1 MKTTKFLQ
9 TLSFLLILI
18 IAISCRS
25 SRYSTGTQYPVNSLP
40 PTQTSTNTYPVQTN
54 GGNLPPGQAKK
65 IYGGQS
71 AKAYAPGQ
79 RKKYP
84 LVIVYTT
91 NIVINRYSDGRYY
104 YRNTAGYTYWKGD
117 DGRYYIDEKHL
128 KDVEYEEGDYDD
140 WKFKGQKNNNA
151 HGPKGKD
158 PEEIVKGKGQFNQK
172 EKDNDQNGID
182 QFNQKEKG
190 NDQNGKGQFS
200 QKDKGNDQNGKGQ
213 FNQKEKDNDQNGK
226 DRFNQKVKGSD
237 QNGKDQADPKAKDE
251 NPKEKDQA
259 DQKVKDN
266 GQKEKDQSGPKA
278 KDENPKEKDQA
289 DQKVKDNGQKEKDQ
303 SGPKAK
309 DENPKEKDQA
319 DQKVKDN
326 DQKGKDQI
334 DQKAKDDNPL
344 KGKAKS
350 KDKA

>member
-25 SRYSTGTQYPVNSLP
+25 SRYSTGGQYPRNPSP
-40 PTQTSTNTYPVQTN
+40 QIETSTNTYPVQSN

-65 IYGGQS
+65 IYGDQS

-79 RKKYP
+79 RKKCP
-84 LVIVYTT
+84 LVIIHTT
-91 NIVINRYSDGRYY
+91 NIVINQYIDGRYY
-104 YRNTAGYTYWKGD
+104 YRNTAGYIYWKGD
-117 DGRYYIDEKHL
+117 DGRYYLDEKHL

-158 PEEIVKGKGQFNQK
+158 LEEVVKGNQK
-172 EKDNDQNGID
+172 TKDTEYTAKVKEQKSMGQNQKVKDNDQKEKD
-182 QFNQKEKG
+182 QFNQKVKG
-190 NDQNGKGQFS
+190 NDQNGK
-200 QKDKGNDQNGKGQ
+200 DQ
-213 FNQKEKDNDQNGK
+213 FN
-226 DRFNQKVKGSD
+226 
-237 QNGKDQADPKAKDE
+237 
-251 NPKEKDQA
+251 
-259 DQKVKDN
+259 QKVKDN
-266 GQKEKDQSGPKA
+266 GQKEKDQSA
-278 KDENPKEKDQA
+278 
-289 DQKVKDNGQKEKDQ
+289 
-303 SGPKAK
+303 PKAK

>member
-9 TLSFLLILI
+9 ALSFLLILI

-25 SRYSTGTQYPVNSLP
+25 SRSYTGTQYPVNSLP

-84 LVIVYTT
+84 LVIVYTN

-117 DGRYYIDEKHL
+117 DGRYYLDEKHL

-172 EKDNDQNGID
+172 EKGNDQNGKD
-182 QFNQKEKG
+182 QFNQKVKD
-190 NDQNGKGQFS
+190 NDQNGKGQY
-200 QKDKGNDQNGKGQ
+200 N
-213 FNQKEKDNDQNGK
+213 
-226 DRFNQKVKGSD
+226 
-237 QNGKDQADPKAKDE
+237 
-251 NPKEKDQA
+251 
-259 DQKVKDN
+259 
-266 GQKEKDQSGPKA
+266 
-278 KDENPKEKDQA
+278 
-289 DQKVKDNGQKEKDQ
+289 QKVKDNGQKEKDQ

-326 DQKGKDQI
+326 DQKEKDQSGPKAKDENPKEKDQADQKVKDNGQKEKDQPGPKAKDENSKEKDQADQKVKDNDQKGKDQI
-334 DQKAKDDNPL
+334 NQKTKDDNPL

>member
-9 TLSFLLILI
+9 TVSFLLILI

-65 IYGGQS
+65 IYGDQS

-84 LVIVYTT
+84 LVIVYTN

-104 YRNTAGYTYWKGD
+104 YRNSAGYTYWKGD

-172 EKDNDQNGID
+172 EKDNDQYGKD
-182 QFNQKEKG
+182 QFNQK
-190 NDQNGKGQFS
+190 GK
-200 QKDKGNDQNGKGQ
+200 DNDQNGKGQ
-213 FNQKEKDNDQNGK
+213 FNQKDKGNDQ
-226 DRFNQKVKGSD
+226 S
-237 QNGKDQADPKAKDE
+237 GKDQFNQKAKDE
-251 NPKEKDQA
+251 NP
-259 DQKVKDN
+259 
-266 GQKEKDQSGPKA
+266 KEKDQSGPKA

-289 DQKVKDNGQKEKDQ
+289 GPKAKDENLKEKDQ
-303 SGPKAK
+303 AGPKAK

>member
-25 SRYSTGTQYPVNSLP
+25 SRYSTGGQYPRNPSP
-40 PTQTSTNTYPVQTN
+40 QIETSTNTYPVQSN

-65 IYGGQS
+65 KYGDQS

-79 RKKYP
+79 RKKCP
-84 LVIVYTT
+84 LVIIHTT
-91 NIVINRYSDGRYY
+91 NIVINQYIDGRYY
-104 YRNTAGYTYWKGD
+104 YRNTAGYIYWKGD
-117 DGRYYIDEKHL
+117 DGRYYLDEKHL

-158 PEEIVKGKGQFNQK
+158 LEEVVKGNQK
-172 EKDNDQNGID
+172 TKDTEYTAKVKEQKSIGQNQKVKDNDQKEKD
-182 QFNQKEKG
+182 QFNQKVKG
-190 NDQNGKGQFS
+190 NDQNGK
-200 QKDKGNDQNGKGQ
+200 DQLN
-213 FNQKEKDNDQNGK
+213 
-226 DRFNQKVKGSD
+226 
-237 QNGKDQADPKAKDE
+237 
-251 NPKEKDQA
+251 
-259 DQKVKDN
+259 QKVKDN
-266 GQKEKDQSGPKA
+266 GQKEKDQSA
-278 KDENPKEKDQA
+278 
-289 DQKVKDNGQKEKDQ
+289 
-303 SGPKAK
+303 PKAK

-334 DQKAKDDNPL
+334 DQKAKGSNQKEKDQIDQKAKDDNPL

>member
-65 IYGGQS
+65 IYGDQS

-128 KDVEYEEGDYDD
+128 KDVEYEEGDYDE

-151 HGPKGKD
+151 HGPKGKY

-172 EKDNDQNGID
+172 EKDNDQYGKD
-182 QFNQKEKG
+182 QFNQKGKD
-190 NDQNGKGQFS
+190 NDQNGKGQYN
-200 QKDKGNDQNGKGQ
+200 QKEKGNDQNGKGQ

-226 DRFNQKVKGSD
+226 GQFNQKDKDND
-237 QNGKDQADPKAKDE
+237 QNGKDQY
-251 NPKEKDQA
+251 N
-259 DQKVKDN
+259 QKVKDKDQN
-266 GQKEKDQSGPKA
+266 GKDQFNQKEKGNDQ
-278 KDENPKEKDQA
+278 
-289 DQKVKDNGQKEKDQ
+289 NGKGQYNQKEK
-303 SGPKAK
+303 G
-309 DENPKEKDQA
+309 N
-319 DQKVKDN
+319 
-326 DQKGKDQI
+326 GQI
-334 DQKAKDDNPL
+334 
-344 KGKAKS
+344 
-350 KDKA
+350 